1 MEFSRNL
8 AGFSPRLS
16 GMELLKV
23 WFGAIDE
30 TFMQMGAKIW
40 IKGQIRGLVEM
51 VMVEL
56 GDLDVDP
63 REMLWVSAARGE
75 RCDEREVVDL
85 ELADGER
92 RDGRGVVE
100 LEFDGGARC
109 DERVALGLEH
119 DAEERCEERGVV
131 DLEFPG
137 GGVQVRGLSIGL
149 LMFLVEGRCLDK
161 HGVSDW

>member
-8 AGFSPRLS
+8 AGFSPKLS

-40 IKGQIRGLVEM
+40 MKGQIRGLVEM
-51 VMVEL
+51 VMVEV

-119 DAEERCEERGVV
+119 DAEERCGERGVV
-131 DLEFPG
+131 DL
-137 GGVQVRGLSIGL
+137 
-149 LMFLVEGRCLDK
+149 
-161 HGVSDW
+161 